1 MLPMSEK
8 ILTEAE
14 ILEHASRLKTKRYG
28 DLELSGKQE
37 TVLNWWRK
45 HRRLDGIIC
54 DGAVRSGKTW
64 SMSISF
70 VLWACCTFTGH
81 DFAFCGK
88 TVTSVRRN
96 LVVPLVRTAKSWG
109 FRVKEYPSKSYLEI
123 WFGGRQNRFYLFG
136 GRDESSAALIQGIT
150 LAGVMLDEAALMPR
164 SFVEQAAARC
174 SVKGSKLWFNCNPE
188 YREHWFKKEW
198 IDKAKEKRILYLHFD
213 LWDNPIMKKDMLQR
227 YCRFYSGTFYER
239 FVLGRWVS
247 TDGLIY
253 PMFERGKNVCGELPV
268 SFEKYAVSC
277 DYGTVN
283 PASFGLW
290 GLSGGIWYRMREYYY
305 DSRREGRQRTDE
317 EHYIGLERLCLGIK
331 PEQVIVDPSAAS
343 FIECIR
349 RHGRFR
355 VTAAKNDV
363 VTGIRRVAG
372 ALNSGQ
378 IKIHESCGDCIRE
391 FGLYRWS
398 EKVGADVPLKE
409 NDHAMDDVR
418 YFVSEYLK
426 EKAEP
431 FFAAVARAG

>member
-1 MLPMSEK
+1 MSER
-8 ILTEAE
+8 ILNESE
-14 ILEHASRLKTKRYG
+14 ILERAGRRRVRKYG
-28 DLELSGKQE
+28 GGLVLSEKQE
-37 TVLNWWRK
+37 RVLNWWR
-45 HRRLDGIIC
+45 RRNCCDGIIC

-70 VLWACCTFTGH
+70 VMWASCTFTGH

-88 TVTSVRRN
+88 TITSVKRN
-96 LVVPLVRTAKSWG
+96 LVVPLMRTAKKWG
-109 FRVKEYPSKSYLEI
+109 FRVKEYPSKNYLEI
-123 WFGGRQNRFYLFG
+123 SLGRRENRFYLFG
-136 GRDESSAALIQGIT
+136 GRDESSASLIQGMT
-150 LAGVMLDEAALMPR
+150 LAGVLLDEAALMPR

-174 SVKGSKLWFNCNPE
+174 SVRGSKLWFNCNPE

-198 IDKAKEKRILYLHFD
+198 IDKAEAKRILYLHFD
-213 LWDNPIMKKDMLQR
+213 LWDNPSMDKDTLKR

-247 TDGLIY
+247 TEGMIY
-253 PMFERGKNVCGELPV
+253 PMFSRERNVCTELPE

-283 PASFGLW
+283 PSSFGLW
-290 GLSGGIWYRMREYYY
+290 GLSGGVWYRIREYYY

-317 EHYIGLERLCLGIK
+317 EHYIGLERLCGGTE

-349 RHGRFR
+349 RHGRYR

-363 VTGIRRVAG
+363 VSGIRRVAG
-372 ALNSGQ
+372 AISTGQ

-398 EKVGADVPLKE
+398 ENGGADVPVKE

-418 YFVSEYLK
+418 YFVSTYLK
-426 EKAEP
+426 DRAEA
-431 FFAAVARAG
+431 FFVAALPRP